1 MTFEEIQKIIAQIN
15 QSDIKKLELDFEG
28 GHILIDKRE
37 DSEPQDVAEKA
48 GAKANKPVA
57 DDLPSATIKANK
69 PQPSEPKLRPKS
81 TKIKAPLVGIV
92 YLQPS
97 PDKKQYKTAGDHVKK
112 GEVVCLIEAM
122 KMMTE
127 IKSTISGTVDQILV
141 SNEEVVEY
149 DQPLLTVIPD

>member
-1 MTFEEIQKIIAQIN
+1 MTFEEIQKIITQIN

-37 DSEPQDVAEKA
+37 DSEPQDVVPKA
-48 GAKANKPVA
+48 AKVDKPVA
-57 DDLPSATIKANK
+57 TDLPSTATKAKK
-69 PQPSEPKLRPKS
+69 PKPSESHIAPKAS
-81 TKIKAPLVGIV
+81 AIKAPLVGIV

-97 PDKKQYKTAGDHVKK
+97 PDKKQYKKAGDHVKK

-127 IKSTISGTVDQILV
+127 IKSTVSGTVDQILV

-149 DQPLLTVIPD
+149 DQPLLTIIPD